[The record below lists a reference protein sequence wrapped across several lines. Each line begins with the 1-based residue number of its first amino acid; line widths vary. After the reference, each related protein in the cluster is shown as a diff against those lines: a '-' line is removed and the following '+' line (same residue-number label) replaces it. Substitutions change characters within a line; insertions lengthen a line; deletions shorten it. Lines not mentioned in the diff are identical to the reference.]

1 MVERASLAA
10 SFLWLNKWKA
20 IVSIVL
26 GYGVGVARAKWP
38 FLPWDEAIIPLL
50 LTLGVIGVTP
60 KKP

>member
-1 MVERASLAA
+1 MVERATIAA

-38 FLPWDEAIIPLL
+38 FLPWDEVIIPLL